1 MNKYLNEIHTPSDVK
16 KLSCEELE
24 ILANEVREKLISEVS
39 KTGGHLASN
48 LGTIELTI
56 ALHKVFDC
64 PKDEFVWDVGHQSYT
79 HKMLTGRLDKFNT
92 LRQKGGISGFP
103 KHKESEY
110 DAFVS
115 GHASTSVS
123 AAYGIAQAK
132 KISGDDGYSI
142 AIVGDG
148 SFTGGLIYEG
158 LNNSGK
164 SDTRLIVILND
175 NEMSI
180 SKSVGG
186 LARYF
191 SKIRNKKSYF
201 VFKDKLSGFLKKI
214 PLIGNACVSVLY
226 TIKKTLK
233 DAIYN
238 SNFFEDLGFTYL
250 GPVDGHS
257 IEKLIDILER
267 AKELKEPVLVHVNT
281 IKGKGYDFAE
291 KSPSEFHGVS
301 KFDVET
307 GDTGVKT
314 DTFTNHFS
322 KIITQLAQEDKRI
335 CAITAA
341 MKEST
346 GLEQF
351 SLEYPERFFD
361 VGIAEA
367 HAVTFSAA
375 LAQKGYVP
383 VVALY
388 STFLQRAYDQIIHD
402 VAIEKQHVVFAI
414 DRAGIVGDDGETH
427 QGVFDVSFLN
437 HIPSMTV
444 FSPSNYDELEKCF
457 KKAVYEVDG
466 PVAVR
471 YPRGGVQEVKTNGIE
486 YNGFEIYGKEK
497 TQILVVT
504 YGRISNDALQAM
516 ELLEKENV
524 SITVLKLI
532 QVSPIPEESVSYA
545 TKFDKILFFEEGI
558 EKGSAAYSFL
568 KKLNDVD
575 YKGYFNLTA
584 IDDVFV
590 PQATVKQSL
599 SDFGL
604 DCQSIVNA
612 VKKAVQ
618 Q

>member
-1 MNKYLNEIHTPSDVK
+1 MGEYLNRIHSPQDIK
-16 KLSCEELE
+16 KLSCDELN
-24 ILANEVREKLISEVS
+24 ILALEVREKLISDVS
-39 KTGGHLASN
+39 KTGGHLSSN

-64 PKDEFVWDVGHQSYT
+64 PHDEFVWDVGHQAYT
-79 HKMLTGRLDKFNT
+79 HKMLTGRLDKFDT

-103 KHKESEY
+103 KHRESEY
-110 DAFVS
+110 DAFIA

-148 SFTGGLIYEG
+148 AFTGGLIYEG

-164 SDTRLIVILND
+164 SDTNIIIILND

-201 VFKDKLSGFLKKI
+201 AFKDNLSGFLKKV
-214 PLIGNACVSVLY
+214 PLIGRPISKFLFNV
-226 TIKKTLK
+226 KKTVK
-233 DAIYN
+233 NAIYK

-250 GPVDGHS
+250 GPVDGHN

-267 AKELKEPVLVHVNT
+267 AKKLKEPVLVHVNT

-291 KSPSEFHGVS
+291 KSPSQFHGVVG
-301 KFDVET
+301 FDVET
-307 GDTGVKT
+307 GDTGKKT
-314 DTFTNHFS
+314 DNFTNHFS
-322 KIITQLAQEDKRI
+322 QIVIDLAEKNDKI
-335 CAITAA
+335 CAVTAA

-346 GLEQF
+346 GLKEF
-351 SLEYPERFFD
+351 AKKFPSRFFD

-367 HAVTFSAA
+367 HAVTFSGA

-383 VVALY
+383 IVAIY

-402 VAIEKQHVVFAI
+402 VAIEKQHVVFAV

-427 QGVFDVSFLN
+427 QGVFDVAFLS
-437 HIPSMTV
+437 HIPKMTI
-444 FSPSNYDELEKCF
+444 FSPSNYDELKSCF
-457 KKAVYEVDG
+457 DKAVYEVCG

-471 YPRGGVQEVKTNGIE
+471 YPRGGVE
-486 YNGFEIYGKEK
+486 EIKADFQNHGDWETLEDKNSN
-497 TQILVVT
+497 TLIVT
-504 YGRISNDALQAM
+504 YGRISNEAVKAIDKL
-516 ELLEKENV
+516 
-524 SITVLKLI
+524 SIPVNLLKLI
-532 QVSPIPEESVSYA
+532 KICPISQECVSYA
-545 TKFDKILFFEEGI
+545 TKFDNIFFFEEGV
-558 EKGSAAYSFL
+558 EKGSVAHIFL
-568 KKLNDVD
+568 KMLIDNG
-575 YKGYFNLTA
+575 YKGKFNVKS
-584 IDDVFV
+584 IGDNFV
-590 PQATVKQSL
+590 PQASVAQSL
-599 SDFGL
+599 HDLGL
-604 DCQSIVNA
+604 DAQSISTAVEKA
-612 VKKAVQ
+612 VKS
-618 Q
+618 